1 MLYDFI
7 GTGHDADS
15 AAWRIHGHCR
25 ICAHRSGKFFRKHR
39 DQQRRNRRPP
49 VGDGQSDGLS
59 EEEKETDANSDGHG
73 NLDAQSHGHCHV
85 NADGDSVSVSNC
97 YRDCDSHRNIH
108 CDPYGLRDCDP
119 DRICDG
125 N

>member
-15 AAWRIHGHCR
+15 AAWRIHSHCR
-25 ICAHRSGKFFRKHR
+25 ICTDREGQFFSQHR
-39 DQQRRNRRPP
+39 DQQRRDRRQS
-49 VGDGQSDGLS
+49 VGQSQTDGLG
-59 EEEKETDANSDGHG
+59 EEKKETDANSYSHG
-73 NLDAQSHGHCHV
+73 NLDAQSHRNV
-85 NADGDSVSVSNC
+85 NANCDADGVSNG
-97 YRDCDSHRNIH
+97 YRDRDSNRDID
-108 CDPYGLRDCDP
+108 CDPYSLRDCNCDP

>member
-7 GTGHDADS
+7 GTGYDADS

-25 ICAHRSGKFFRKHR
+25 ICAHRSGKFFRQHR

-59 EEEKETDANSDGHG
+59 EEKEEADANSDGHC
-73 NLDAQSHGHCHV
+73 NLDPQRHRNV
-85 NADGDSVSVSNC
+85 NANCDGDAVSNC
-97 YRDCDSHRNIH
+97 YRDCDSNGDID
-108 CDPYGLRDCDP
+108 CNPYGLRHCDP